1 LADLAVTDWR
11 RKISFLSV
19 GAVGFIFDFSAFTAL
34 LWMMPTSVYATRIIA
49 FCGAVFVTWRLNR
62 RFTFKRT
69 GSGGLLAELAAYFA
83 ASGLSGGLNISTY
96 SAIVYLAGQTW
107 FALYAAMVAGTLVGL
122 VSNYLLYTRAV
133 FR

>member
-1 LADLAVTDWR
+1 MTDWR
-11 RKISFLSV
+11 RKASFLSV
-19 GAVGFIFDFSAFTAL
+19 GAVGFLADFSAFTAL
-34 LWMMPTSVYATRIIA
+34 LWVMPSSVYLTRIMA
-49 FCGAVFVTWRLNR
+49 FCGAVFVTWYLNR

-69 GSGGLLAELAAYFA
+69 GTGGILAEIAAYFA
-83 ASGLSGGLNISTY
+83 ASGVSGGLNISTY